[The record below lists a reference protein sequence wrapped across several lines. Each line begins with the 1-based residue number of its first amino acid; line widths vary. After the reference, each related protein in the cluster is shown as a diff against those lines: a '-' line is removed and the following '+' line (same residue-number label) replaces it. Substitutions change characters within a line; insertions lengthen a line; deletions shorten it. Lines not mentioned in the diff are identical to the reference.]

1 MAINLVTGGAGFLGS
16 HLVDRLME
24 ANEEVICLDNYFTG
38 RKRNIARWLGHP
50 RFELIRHDVTEPI
63 KLEVVRIWH
72 LACPASPIYYQFNPV
87 QMAKTGFLG
96 T

>member
-1 MAINLVTGGAGFLGS
+1 M
-16 HLVDRLME
+16 
-24 ANEEVICLDNYFTG
+24 ICLDNYFTC
-38 RKRNIARWLGHP
+38 RKRNIARWLGHAC
-50 RFELIRHDVTEPI
+50 FELILHDVTELI